1 MKRLKIVYGWGSARS
16 RRRSLRRSPDPLVG
30 WGGMSPS
37 PYSSPI
43 DAFDC
48 SSWTFVGTTRKDGQ
62 PQFLKRGCALGFMFA
77 VRNKFAGVIYVLATV
92 FNRA

>member
-1 MKRLKIVYGWGSARS
+1 MKRLKIVYGRGSARS

-48 SSWTFVGTTRKDGQ
+48 NSWMFVGTTRKDGHWTTPIFETWLRLWFHVCCQ
-62 PQFLKRGCALGFMFA
+62 D
-77 VRNKFAGVIYVLATV
+77 
-92 FNRA
+92 